1 MYTTEE
7 CFACHEK
14 KREIM
19 DRLGKF
25 LAFPTCPQTTSFY
38 KLCSLGDA
46 EGVCNSLT
54 ITNITENKI

>member
-1 MYTTEE
+1 
-7 CFACHEK
+7 
-14 KREIM
+14 M